1 MFVYGS
7 CVARDVFGYL
17 DEQEFALGRYVA
29 RQSLV
34 SVYAPIGG
42 ALTSA
47 DDAPA
52 EVDMAAAPIP
62 SFGARMVA
70 EDRCSSL
77 LPVLAEEA
85 PRLHAL
91 VWDITDERLGVYR
104 TADGYVTRS
113 VELIASGADG
123 ILAAE
128 YPLVPFASPEHLRLW
143 IAALGRFVTDLATLG
158 LLDRTLMLAV
168 PWAEHTSDGNATPA
182 SMGTPPA
189 AGNAAFAPYY
199 AAAREHGVSVYELPA
214 AAVRSDPGHRWG
226 EAPFHY
232 DERVYRTIAAELRS
246 RFGVREPL
254 LPDPQF
260 ARRYGWDK
268 IVDPWLDS
276 MPVRADRIPSA
287 YRIWQSA
294 RRYLQAGNTERALQ
308 CEQLIKLLHN
318 SYLSAECELGSR
330 VEFGYGGIGLVVH
343 KLAEVGDDV
352 TLGSGVTLGGAFTP
366 TRYSERHGRSLNVPR
381 IEEAAVISTGAKI
394 LGGVTIGAFAIVG
407 ANSVVTKDVP
417 PGAVVAGAPARVL
430 RTLDAETVLR
440 SRSAYLPLRP
450 LSNDDLV
457 ARFSARVPAPA

>member
-1 MFVYGS
+1 
-7 CVARDVFGYL
+7 
-17 DEQEFALGRYVA
+17 
-29 RQSLV
+29 
-34 SVYAPIGG
+34 
-42 ALTSA
+42 
-47 DDAPA
+47 
-52 EVDMAAAPIP
+52 
-62 SFGARMVA
+62 
-70 EDRCSSL
+70 
-77 LPVLAEEA
+77 
-85 PRLHAL
+85 
-91 VWDITDERLGVYR
+91 
-104 TADGYVTRS
+104 
-113 VELIASGADG
+113 
-123 ILAAE
+123 
-128 YPLVPFASPEHLRLW
+128 
-143 IAALGRFVTDLATLG
+143 
-158 LLDRTLMLAV
+158 
-168 PWAEHTSDGNATPA
+168 
-182 SMGTPPA
+182 
-189 AGNAAFAPYY
+189 
-199 AAAREHGVSVYELPA
+199 
-214 AAVRSDPGHRWG
+214 
-226 EAPFHY
+226 
-232 DERVYRTIAAELRS
+232 
-246 RFGVREPL
+246 
-254 LPDPQF
+254 
-260 ARRYGWDK
+260 
-268 IVDPWLDS
+268 